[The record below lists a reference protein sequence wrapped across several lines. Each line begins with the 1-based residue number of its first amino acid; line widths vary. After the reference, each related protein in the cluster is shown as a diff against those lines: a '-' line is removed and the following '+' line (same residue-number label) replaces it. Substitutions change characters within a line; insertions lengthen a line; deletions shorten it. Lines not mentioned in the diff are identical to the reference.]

1 MANLELAVQNCQG
14 QLIAVEK
21 GIAKKGAVSAMKDNI
36 NNISN
41 NMEDSRR
48 DEWSTEAIN
57 NLLDVYETKWNHRNR
72 GNLKGGDWEDVATR
86 VSARGGGGKSAKSP
100 FQCKNK
106 VASMKQKYRSETL
119 LQGINGSNTSRWPFF
134 GRMDVML
141 RVRCPNPQP
150 IQAVVPDLRQHGG
163 LQSGDSEQEVF
174 RIGGSGGGGTVG
186 GGGGNDGV
194 ILSNGVEQHKVRI
207 GGGNGG
213 GLLSNGEEHRMR
225 IGGSGL
231 PLFNEE
237 EQQRARFGGAPCN
250 GEQQQHRAESHSKN
264 NDDNNNNNEH
274 HHDNISENNDEG
286 EEGNDN
292 GDADDHNDD
301 ASNTLPHRKPLEESD
316 DTGTP
321 RSKSAHL
328 QAAVVGSGINKSIIK
343 HKKYLSKEV
352 AASIRSFADSIMK
365 LERAK
370 MEMLKDSERIR
381 AEMEARRVDMELR
394 RTEIIMNT
402 QLEIAKLLSGKT
414 KKKKLKKKSGG
425 TVAVTGTSTTSA
437 SADIAAM
444 VTQHEVSGG
453 PYTAAAGISSSP
465 SRNGVSVSVSAAALS
480 CVPCQGLA
488 DFVSNGSHQHSGSAL
503 QQSSMLKPPS
513 PPVAAM
519 AGASHARP
527 IHHHFLPTTVPVSVV
542 QPIPSLQFMASPTSQ
557 TKPD

>member
-14 QLIAVEK
+14 QLIPVEK
-21 GIAKKGAVSAMKDNI
+21 GTTKKAAVSAMKDN
-36 NNISN
+36 NNISS

-48 DEWSTEAIN
+48 DEWSTDAIN

-141 RVRCPNPQP
+141 RVRSPNPQP
-150 IQAVVPDLRQHGG
+150 IQTVVPDLRQQGG

-186 GGGGNDGV
+186 AGGGNDGV
-194 ILSNGVEQHKVRI
+194 LLSNGVEHHRVRI
-207 GGGNGG
+207 GGGGGGNGG

-225 IGGSGL
+225 IGGGGA

-237 EQQRARFGGAPCN
+237 EQQRTRFGGAPCN
-250 GEQQQHRAESHSKN
+250 GEQHQHRTESHSKN
-264 NDDNNNNNEH
+264 NDGNNNNNEH
-274 HHDNISENNDEG
+274 HHDNNSEDNGEG
-286 EEGNDN
+286 EEGNGN
-292 GDADDHNDD
+292 GDADNQNDD
-301 ASNTLPHRKPLEESD
+301 ASNTLPHRKPLGESD
-316 DTGTP
+316 DTSTP

-328 QAAVVGSGINKSIIK
+328 QATVVGGGINKSIIK
-343 HKKYLSKEV
+343 YKKYLSKEV

-381 AEMEARRVDMELR
+381 AEMEARRVDMELK

-425 TVAVTGTSTTSA
+425 TIAVTGTSTTSA
-437 SADIAAM
+437 STDIAAIA
-444 VTQHEVSGG
+444 TQHEVSAG
-453 PYTAAAGISSSP
+453 PSAAAAGISSSP
-465 SRNGVSVSVSAAALS
+465 SRNGVS
-480 CVPCQGLA
+480 
-488 DFVSNGSHQHSGSAL
+488 
-503 QQSSMLKPPS
+503 QSSMLIPPP
-513 PPVAAM
+513 PPVAATP
-519 AGASHARP
+519 GTSHPRP
-527 IHHHFLPTTVPVSVV
+527 LHHHFLPTTVPVSLLR
-542 QPIPSLQFMASPTSQ
+542 PSLIKRMFVT
-557 TKPD
+557 